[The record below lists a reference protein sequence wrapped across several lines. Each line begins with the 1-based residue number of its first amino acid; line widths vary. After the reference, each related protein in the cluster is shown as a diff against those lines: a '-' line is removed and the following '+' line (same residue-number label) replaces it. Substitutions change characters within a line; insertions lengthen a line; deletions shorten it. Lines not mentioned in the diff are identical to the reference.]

1 MRQGH
6 RVLVIIL
13 AIISL
18 LLGIGIYYFFR
29 TPIIAF
35 AKLHITQV
43 EIQTINKDNPII
55 YFLIYCL
62 PDALWYMSLLLVQ
75 SLFFEEKGWLNRL
88 LVGTAISLPFLLEIG
103 QYFELISGTFDW
115 YDILTYC
122 ITLLIFTICQR
133 KTSLSLLSK
142 QL

>member
-1 MRQGH
+1 MRQ
-6 RVLVIIL
+6 RATIYLFLAVICLL
-13 AIISL
+13 A
-18 LLGIGIYYFFR
+18 GTGIYYFFR

-43 EIQTINKDNPII
+43 EIETINKVNPFL

-103 QYFELISGTFDW
+103 QYFGFFSGTFDW
-115 YDILTYC
+115 WDIITYC
-122 ITLLIFTICQR
+122 VTLILFLCLR
-133 KTSLSLLSK
+133 KTFLLLYSK
-142 QL
+142 

>member
-1 MRQGH
+1 MTR
-6 RVLVIIL
+6 RVSFLIIFVV
-13 AIISL
+13 ACL
-18 LLGIGIYYFFR
+18 LLGTGIYYLFR

-43 EIQTINKDNPII
+43 DIQIVNKDNPFI

-75 SLFFEEKGWLNRL
+75 TLFFKEKGWLNRL
-88 LVGTAISLPFLLEIG
+88 LVGTAISLSFLLETG
-103 QYFELISGTFDW
+103 QYFGFISGTFDL

-122 ITLLIFTICQR
+122 ITLILFICLR
-133 KTSLSLLSK
+133 KISLLSHSK
-142 QL
+142 